1 MKNTFLVLFYM
12 ALFIHSSVA
21 QTEKKRVKS
30 GLEVAIDRNFEFL
43 KGKRVGLVTNQ
54 TAVTAELISAVDILY
69 KHPNVNLVALFGPE
83 HGVRGIEL
91 AGDKVESSV
100 DATTGLT
107 VHSLYGSTRK
117 PTSEMLKGIDVLVYD
132 IQDIG
137 VRSYTYI
144 STMGLAMEAASE
156 HGIEFVV
163 FDRPN
168 PIGGNYVS
176 GTPAKEGFFS
186 FVSAFPI
193 PYVYGLT
200 PGEVAKLIAS
210 ESMIDIRPDF
220 KLSVIPLENWSR
232 DMTFMET
239 GLPWVPTS
247 PHIPHPETS
256 FYYVLTGVFG
266 ELQVLN
272 EGVGTTIP
280 FEFAGHPDIDALK
293 MADYLNQ
300 KKYPGI
306 RFRPA
311 AMKAYYGRDKDKYLH
326 GVQLVITDFKKV
338 PLLEVQ
344 FGIME
349 AAHAVNPDLALLDSR
364 SRSRHG
370 MFDKVIGTNEV
381 RENFAKSYR
390 YEDIE
395 EVLENGVL
403 EFKELSKKYWLY
415 Q

>member
-1 MKNTFLVLFYM
+1 MKTSFVLFS
-12 ALFIHSSVA
+12 LLLIVSPSLLG
-21 QTEKKRVKS
+21 QKKQVKS
-30 GLEVAIDRNFEFL
+30 GLEVAIVRNFEFL
-43 KGKRVGLVTNQ
+43 KGKRVGFITNQ
-54 TAVTAELISAVDILY
+54 TAVTSDLVSAVDILY
-69 KHPNVNLVALFGPE
+69 AHPNVNLVALFGPE

-91 AGDKVESSV
+91 AGEKVASST
-100 DATTGLT
+100 DPQTGLP
-107 VHSLYGSTRK
+107 VYSLYGETRK
-117 PTSEMLKGIDVLVYD
+117 PTPEMLEGLDVLVYD

-144 STMGLAMEAASE
+144 STMGEAMEAASE
-156 HGIEFVV
+156 NGVEFVV

-176 GTPAKEGFFS
+176 GTPTKEGYFS

-200 PGEVAKLIAS
+200 PGELAKLIVA
-210 ESMIDIRPDF
+210 ENMINTRPDF
-220 KLSVIPLENWSR
+220 KLTVIPLENWSR

-266 ELQVLN
+266 ELQVLS

-280 FEFAGHPDIDALK
+280 FEFAGHPDLDPIKFAN
-293 MADYLNQ
+293 YLNQ
-300 KKYPGI
+300 KNYPGI
-306 RFRPA
+306 KFRPA
-311 AMKAYYGRDKDKYLH
+311 TMKAYYGRDKDKYLN
-326 GVQLVITDFKKV
+326 GVQLVITNFKTV

-349 AAHAVNPDLALLDSR
+349 AAHAVNPDLKILDAR
-364 SRSRHG
+364 SGTRHS
-370 MFDKVIGTNEV
+370 MFDKVIGTNEI
-381 RENFAKSYR
+381 REKFSIRYR
-390 YEDIE
+390 YEDIK
-395 EVLENGVL
+395 EVLEQGVE
-403 EFKELSKKYWLY
+403 EFKQRSKKYWLY

>member
-1 MKNTFLVLFYM
+1 MKTTFLVLSFM
-12 ALFIHSSVA
+12 AFFFHSSFA

-30 GLEVAIDRNFEFL
+30 GLEVALDRNFEFL
-43 KGKRVGLVTNQ
+43 KGKRVGFITNQ
-54 TAVTAELISAVDILY
+54 TAVTSDLVSAVDILY
-69 KHPNVNLVALFGPE
+69 AHPNVNLVALFGPE

-100 DATTGLT
+100 DESTGLT

-117 PTSEMLKGIDVLVYD
+117 PTPDMLNGIDVLVYD

-156 HGIEFVV
+156 QGIEFVV

-168 PIGGNYVS
+168 PISGKYVS
-176 GTPAKEGFFS
+176 GTPAKEGYFS

-200 PGEVAKLIAS
+200 PGEVAKLIVA
-210 ESMIDIRPDF
+210 ENMIDTRPDF
-220 KLSVIPLENWSR
+220 NLSVIPLENWSR
-232 DMTFMET
+232 EMTFMET

-266 ELQVLN
+266 ELQVLS

-280 FEFAGHPDIDALK
+280 FEFAGHPELDALK
-293 MADYLNQ
+293 LADYLNQ
-300 KKYPGI
+300 KNYPGI

-311 AMKAYYGRDKDKYLH
+311 AMKAYYGRDKDKYLK
-326 GVQLVITDFKKV
+326 GVQLVITDFKTV

-349 AAHAVNPDLALLDSR
+349 AVHAVNPDLKLLDTR
-364 SRSRHG
+364 SRNRHS

-381 RENFAKSYR
+381 REKFSVRYR
-390 YEDIE
+390 YEDVK
-395 EVLENGVL
+395 EVLEQGVE
-403 EFKELSKKYWLY
+403 EFKERSKTYWLY
-415 Q
+415 K

>member
-1 MKNTFLVLFYM
+1 MKISFVLFSL
-12 ALFIHSSVA
+12 LFIVSPSLLG
-21 QTEKKRVKS
+21 QKKQVKS

-43 KGKRVGLVTNQ
+43 KGKRVGFITNQ
-54 TAVTAELISAVDILY
+54 TAVTSDLVSAVDILY
-69 KHPNVNLVALFGPE
+69 AHPNVNLVALFGPE

-91 AGDKVESSV
+91 AGEKVASST
-100 DATTGLT
+100 DPQTGLP
-107 VHSLYGSTRK
+107 VYSLYGETRK
-117 PTSEMLKGIDVLVYD
+117 PTPEMLEGIDVLVYD

-144 STMGLAMEAASE
+144 STMGEAMEAASE
-156 HGIEFVV
+156 NGVEFVV
-163 FDRPN
+163 LDRPN

-176 GTPAKEGFFS
+176 GTPAKEGYFS

-200 PGEVAKLIAS
+200 PGELAKLIVA
-210 ESMIDIRPDF
+210 ENMIDTRPDF
-220 KLSVIPLENWSR
+220 KLTVIPLENWSR

-266 ELQVLN
+266 ELQVLS

-280 FEFAGHPDIDALK
+280 FEFAGYPNLDPVKFAN
-293 MADYLNQ
+293 YLNQ
-300 KKYPGI
+300 KNYPGI
-306 RFRPA
+306 KFRPA
-311 AMKAYYGRDKDKYLH
+311 TMKAYYGRDKDKYLN
-326 GVQLVITDFKKV
+326 GVQLVITNFKTV
-338 PLLEVQ
+338 PLLEIQ

-349 AAHAVNPDLALLDSR
+349 AAHAVNPDLKILDTR
-364 SRSRHG
+364 SSTRHS
-370 MFDKVIGTNEV
+370 MFDKVIGTNEI
-381 RENFAKSYR
+381 REKFSIRYR
-390 YEDIE
+390 YEDIKE
-395 EVLENGVL
+395 GLEQGVE
-403 EFKELSKKYWLY
+403 EFKERSKKYWLY